1 MDIGT
6 PELLIVVVIVVLL
19 FGVGRLGRLGAEAG
33 EALRA
38 FRQGLKENDDPVPA
52 PIASAL
58 ATSCDSRAE
67 PTKRAGPGQT

>member
-38 FRQGLKENDDPVPA
+38 FRQGLKGDDDPISA
-52 PIASAL
+52 PPPSAPDTPGASR
-58 ATSCDSRAE
+58 TGSTQR
-67 PTKRAGPGQT
+67 PGPGQP